1 MRYSLTNP
9 KLSGKLLG
17 LLWLL
22 PLIALA
28 EPKVVAS
35 IKPVHS
41 LVAGVMQGIGEP
53 RLLVPGGASP
63 HQYSLRPSD
72 ARAIS
77 EADVVFWIG
86 PELESFASKPLR
98 NTEGKLR
105 AVALLDAP
113 GVVVLPLREGGAWE
127 PHRHDAMADESTA
140 HPVEQ
145 DHEQSHESGRDV
157 HIWLDPVNA
166 AAMVRQIV
174 AVLSETDPSHRTDY
188 QHNGTLLIE
197 RLNRLDQQLAAELA
211 PIRGRPYVVF
221 HDAYQYFER
230 RYGLSA
236 VGSIVLDPEQR
247 PGAKRLADIQAGIR
261 DHGVRCVFGEPQ
273 FQPALV
279 ETVIAGSNARL
290 GVLDPEGG
298 AELQPGPEAYFQLL
312 QRLSSALRACLGD
325 A

>member
-145 DHEQSHESGRDV
+145 DHERKSRIRPRCSH
-157 HIWLDPVNA
+157 
-166 AAMVRQIV
+166 
-174 AVLSETDPSHRTDY
+174 
-188 QHNGTLLIE
+188 
-197 RLNRLDQQLAAELA
+197 LA
-211 PIRGRPYVVF
+211 
-221 HDAYQYFER
+221 
-230 RYGLSA
+230 
-236 VGSIVLDPEQR
+236 
-247 PGAKRLADIQAGIR
+247 
-261 DHGVRCVFGEPQ
+261 
-273 FQPALV
+273 
-279 ETVIAGSNARL
+279 
-290 GVLDPEGG
+290 
-298 AELQPGPEAYFQLL
+298 GP
-312 QRLSSALRACLGD
+312 C
-325 A
+325 